1 MILLRL
7 LLVALG
13 IQVVGVGYLA
23 VRQLSRPTP
32 RLPDISATDP
42 YLMEDLQR
50 LAAAVPTGGIPAW
63 MELGQALLGQGFY
76 PHAELCFQQ
85 VVRLQPEN
93 RLARA
98 SVAFCQQRTGRT
110 AESIASY
117 ADLLRDWNAE
127 TPEEQTERATYL
139 YEMGRS
145 YLRQEN
151 ADAAEELFRANPDLI
166 PARYQLAKLL
176 VRTERAD
183 EALPIIAGVLERRPE
198 SLKFRDLQYRAYL
211 ALGREAEAAEAA
223 QLLERSRHV
232 VPLNPGMDFVEQYH
246 VRFGMNQ
253 RIEEF
258 NELVATDGDD
268 MDRIADR
275 LEELL
280 SHERSRRTPHDSIF
294 YFRLLEVELT
304 RQRPDRMQAIL
315 QELRSLGEQN
325 AELLRYEGEMHALR
339 GESAAAVE
347 FWQRAVRMDPHNEEA
362 HLRLAEHFQQVEDET
377 GQNQHRAA
385 LLRNQ
390 AEELF
395 HSNQLPAARQALQA
409 ALKLNP
415 EDARALHYQR
425 LVDTAPPLT
434 IP

>member
-23 VRQLSRPTP
+23 VRQLSRPVP

-50 LAAAVPTGGIPAW
+50 LAEAVPTGGIPAW
-63 MELGQALLGQGFY
+63 MELGQALLGQGYY
-76 PHAELCFQQ
+76 PHAELCFQY
-85 VVRLQPEN
+85 VTRKQPEN
-93 RLARA
+93 RLALA
-98 SVAFCQQRTGRT
+98 SLAFCQQRTGRT
-110 AESIASY
+110 AESLATY
-117 ADLLRDWNAE
+117 AELLSDWKAE
-127 TPEEQTERATYL
+127 TSEEQTERATYL
-139 YEMGRS
+139 YDMGRS

-151 ADAAEELFRANPDLI
+151 ATSAEELFRANPDLI

-176 VRTERAD
+176 VRSERAE
-183 EALPIIAGVLERRPE
+183 EALPIIEGVLARRPE

-211 ALGREAEAAEAA
+211 TLGREEEADVAA

-246 VRFGMNQ
+246 IRFGMNQ

-258 NELVATDGDD
+258 NELAATDD

-304 RQRPDRMQAIL
+304 RERPDRMQAIL

-339 GESAAAVE
+339 GELEAAVAS
-347 FWQRAVRMDPHNEEA
+347 WQRVVRMDPFNEDA
-362 HLRLAEHFQQVEDET
+362 HLRLAEHFQQVGDEA
-377 GQNQHRAA
+377 GQNRHRAA
-385 LLRNQ
+385 LLRIQ

-395 HSNQLPAARQALQA
+395 HSNQLPAARQAVQA
-409 ALKLNP
+409 ALELNP
-415 EDARALHYQR
+415 EDSRALHYQH
-425 LVDTAPPLT
+425 LIETAPPLPT
-434 IP
+434 P